1 MLLSREYVEEANVP
15 AIGGVGNSQGHQPGV
30 RWVTSPGFP
39 LYPTPRMGRILG
51 SVGLPRPGRWDL
63 GRRGIK
69 EYRPGEALS
78 LIALDR
84 EGKTLVCP
92 SCGAA
97 KVLRTPKRTAPAEA
111 GRVTLHCDACGR
123 NASYL
128 SKTDMPPPE
137 RTPVKH

>member
-1 MLLSREYVEEANVP
+1 M
-15 AIGGVGNSQGHQPGV
+15 
-30 RWVTSPGFP
+30 
-39 LYPTPRMGRILG
+39 
-51 SVGLPRPGRWDL
+51 

-69 EYRPGEALS
+69 EYRAGEALT

-97 KVLRTPKRTAPAEA
+97 KVARTPKRPLRGHESEE
-111 GRVTLHCDACGR
+111 GRISLHCDACGR

-128 SKTDMPPPE
+128 ARTELPSPE
-137 RTPVKH
+137 RSTGPKH

>member
-1 MLLSREYVEEANVP
+1 M
-15 AIGGVGNSQGHQPGV
+15 
-30 RWVTSPGFP
+30 
-39 LYPTPRMGRILG
+39 
-51 SVGLPRPGRWDL
+51 

-69 EYRPGEALS
+69 EYRAGEALS
-78 LIALDR
+78 LIAMDR

-97 KVLRTPKRTAPAEA
+97 RVLRTPKRGPKADASEA

-128 SKTDMPPPE
+128 SRTDLPPPE
-137 RTPVKH
+137 RTTGKVDR

>member
-1 MLLSREYVEEANVP
+1 M
-15 AIGGVGNSQGHQPGV
+15 
-30 RWVTSPGFP
+30 
-39 LYPTPRMGRILG
+39 
-51 SVGLPRPGRWDL
+51 

-69 EYRPGEALS
+69 EYRPGEALT

-84 EGKTLVCP
+84 EGKPLVCP

-97 KVLRTPKRTAPAEA
+97 KVLRTPKRIAPGEA

-128 SKTDMPPPE
+128 SKTEQTAPE
-137 RTPVKH
+137 RTPMKH

>member
-1 MLLSREYVEEANVP
+1 MRVLGRPEACGLWPVARVLASRTGGLH
-15 AIGGVGNSQGHQPGV
+15 IGG
-30 RWVTSPGFP
+30 
-39 LYPTPRMGRILG
+39 GRRGI
-51 SVGLPRPGRWDL
+51 PPGREGPPV

-69 EYRPGEALS
+69 EYRAGEALT

-84 EGKTLVCP
+84 EGKSLVCP

-97 KVLRTPKRTAPAEA
+97 RVARIPKRSPRVDPHES

-128 SKTDMPPPE
+128 SRSELPPPE
-137 RTPVKH
+137 RAPAPKH

>member
-1 MLLSREYVEEANVP
+1 M
-15 AIGGVGNSQGHQPGV
+15 
-30 RWVTSPGFP
+30 
-39 LYPTPRMGRILG
+39 
-51 SVGLPRPGRWDL
+51 

-69 EYRPGEALS
+69 EYRAGEALT

-84 EGKTLVCP
+84 EGKSLICP

-97 KVLRTPKRTAPAEA
+97 RVARIPKRSPRVDPHES

-128 SKTDMPPPE
+128 SRSELPPPE
-137 RTPVKH
+137 RAQGQKH